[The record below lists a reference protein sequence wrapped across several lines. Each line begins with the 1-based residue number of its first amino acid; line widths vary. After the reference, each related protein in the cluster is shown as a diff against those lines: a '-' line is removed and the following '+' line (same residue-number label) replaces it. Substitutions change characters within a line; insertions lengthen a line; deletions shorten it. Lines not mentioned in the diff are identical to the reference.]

1 MTSQDHLTEGSC
13 TFIGGSFSQYVTTH
27 VKVGMFFICH
37 VTVCLKAY
45 VTLWVEASYGKVPP
59 FRVGGYWSRASGDMK
74 YLICHV
80 SSPNHMIGVKNPHC
94 MS

>member
-1 MTSQDHLTEGSC
+1 
-13 TFIGGSFSQYVTTH
+13 
-27 VKVGMFFICH
+27 MFFICH
-37 VTVCLKAY
+37 VTSRDRMLKGLCY
-45 VTLWVEASYGKVPP
+45 SMGGREASYGKVPP
-59 FRVGGYWSRASGDMK
+59 VRVGGYWSRASGDIK